1 MLLTIASS
9 ASRTGHRFGH
19 RKRMGLQHIPKVF
32 SRAALEESAQIWAA
46 DFAHSSRRRFREV
59 ERGPSEESRVGDLH
73 ATWMANELMVERSR
87 ESMLWTWACV
97 IVLSEPSSERSIP
110 D

>member
-1 MLLTIASS
+1 MLLTIASY